1 MSGLATLVSG
11 YVLPVAVL
19 VSAAA
24 TTTTAAF
31 AWKLYSAVERHDRAL
46 FGEPRVDGHD
56 GVVDAV
62 NENTERSEVN
72 RRVLRA
78 NDIVPPQGDFYRRGG
93 RPPRQTDDDSG
104 ADEAAT

>member
-1 MSGLATLVSG
+1 MSLGTLVSQFI
-11 YVLPVAVL
+11 LPVAVL

-31 AWKLYSAVERHDRAL
+31 AWKLYTAVESHDRAL

-56 GVVDAV
+56 GLVDAV
-62 NENTERSEVN
+62 NDNTERSEVN

-78 NDIVPPQGDFYRRGG
+78 NDMEPPQWDFYRGGG